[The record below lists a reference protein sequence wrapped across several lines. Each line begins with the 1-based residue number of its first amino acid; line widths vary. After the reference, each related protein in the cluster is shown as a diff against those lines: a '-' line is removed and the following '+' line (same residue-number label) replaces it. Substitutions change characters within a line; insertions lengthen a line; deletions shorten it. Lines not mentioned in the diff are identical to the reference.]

1 MRIEN
6 NELKYVRVA
15 DAWDCY
21 RTLCK
26 QMSKDGSE
34 KLILGLEQHE
44 IDGDERVL
52 KNTTF
57 TTKCTLIG
65 YVTEDIDEFNLRL
78 AEEQYDHIV
87 FSDCSETLDSKM
99 KPVVDTLALSQVQGE
114 VGSSTAGTRA
124 RTLITSYLLE
134 SIYHSTRLGR

>member
-6 NELKYVRVA
+6 NELEYVRVA

-21 RTLCK
+21 RTLRK
-26 QMSKDGSE
+26 QLSKDGSE
-34 KLILGLEQHE
+34 KLILDLEQYE

-57 TTKCTLIG
+57 TTKRTLIG
-65 YVTEDIDEFNLRL
+65 YITEDIDEFNARL

-87 FSDCSETLDSKM
+87 FSDCSETLALKM
-99 KPVVDTLALSQVQGE
+99 KPVVDTLALSQVQG
-114 VGSSTAGTRA
+114 
-124 RTLITSYLLE
+124 
-134 SIYHSTRLGR
+134 